1 MAVTKKTDPEPTEA
15 PNPNPTADPDVTVE
29 EYAEAEKHVDRVL
42 VPSLQADGTPDQ
54 TPGYETKLTGDQIP
68 DRVTPAGGLV
78 KGEDVANH
86 PDEKVGAKAADAAS
100 TPKSGDKGTK

>member
-1 MAVTKKTDPEPTEA
+1 MAPQT
-15 PNPNPTADPDVTVE
+15 NPNPTADPDKTVE
-29 EYAEAEKHVDRVL
+29 DYAAEEKHVDRVL

-86 PDEKVGAKAADAAS
+86 PDEKAGTKAKAAS
-100 TPKSGDKGTK
+100 PKPKSGNKGSK